1 MGQYTYDV
9 AEKIFGEDME
19 EPVKHQAP
27 PIKRDSGKK
36 DCGRA
41 DLNREGV
48 APTSTSS
55 WRVYQFHH
63 DRESHEK
70 QVQRTRADF
79 RNLPFALDLKAYL
92 PLAGSSAGAGVSP
105 AGTDSPAGAV
115 PRPGMEFTGPWPA
128 PGP

>member
-1 MGQYTYDV
+1 MGQNTNDM

-19 EPVKHQAP
+19 EPVEHQAP
-27 PIKRDSGKK
+27 PIKRVSGKK

-63 DRESHEK
+63 DRESREK
-70 QVQRTRADF
+70 KVQRRRADF
-79 RNLPFALDLKAYL
+79 QTPPFASDLKPYL
-92 PLAGSSAGAGVSP
+92 PLTGSPVGA
-105 AGTDSPAGAV
+105 DSPAGAV